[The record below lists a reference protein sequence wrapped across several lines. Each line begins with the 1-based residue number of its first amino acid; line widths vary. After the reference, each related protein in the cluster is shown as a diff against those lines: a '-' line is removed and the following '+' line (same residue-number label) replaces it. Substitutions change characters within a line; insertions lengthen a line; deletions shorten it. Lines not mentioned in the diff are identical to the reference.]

1 MAKKAEN
8 KAKAQHSWG
17 LGFFELGTLF
27 IIYLIIYT
35 INLDKPRV
43 FGDPPQ
49 GAEHQVHEPLVLRLL

>member
-8 KAKAQHSWG
+8 KAKAQHS
-17 LGFFELGTLF
+17 FFELGTLF